1 MQFILLNILFY
12 PQQTCNIKM
21 NIVNFFVREVGQV
34 MEKMVASMHAEN
46 FTGQA
51 HMWDSFNNSGFVDNY
66 NFHVI
71 TWIFFNIL

>member
-1 MQFILLNILFY
+1 
-12 PQQTCNIKM
+12 M

-51 HMWDSFNNSGFVDNY
+51 HM
-66 NFHVI
+66 
-71 TWIFFNIL
+71 